1 MALDYSGL
9 TQAPTFGQSFMAG
22 RQAAA
27 AEQERNALR
36 QMQAEQMA
44 MQRENMLAQR
54 AERDALAAQRRREI
68 DTENALAEYVRSGMP
83 QGLPG
88 LAQFGKAGAQAMTA
102 LPQGQAKQLAL
113 EMDRLKYVT
122 QLLSGANPQ
131 NYGMVRQTI
140 GNISPDFAKAMPEQF
155 DAEAVGALA
164 KQGQGLAKRFV
175 NTPYGIFDTQNEKYL
190 MPESLPSRAAA
201 PGAAP
206 APAAPKPPV
215 GYRFTDGGNLEP
227 IPGGPAAARAVKG
240 AAAPGGAAAVG
251 TPAQQAKAAVQQD
264 AREKLSQDLTN
275 QLGYYEQLAK
285 IGAMVSPGRPAAA
298 NIAAYARASGIGQ
311 ETERA
316 LGTQAQTLR
325 DNIANARQRLLM
337 HVKNATGATAS
348 QMNSNVELQT
358 WLNSL
363 TNPQQSIETVRE
375 TLGQLDAVLGSVRDQ
390 VERDR
395 GGSVKKPAA
404 AQPAAPATAPAAPRR
419 REIAPGVFVTERP

>member
-1 MALDYSGL
+1 MALDFSVLQGMDP
-9 TQAPTFGQSFMAG
+9 AGAFFRGQEAV
-22 RQAAA
+22 R
-27 AEQERNALR
+27 AEADRNLLR
-36 QMQAEQMA
+36 QMQMEQMTA
-44 MQRENMLAQR
+44 QRENMLAQR
-54 AERDALAAQRRREI
+54 EDRNALRRTQEAEEARRREMFEL
-68 DTENALAEYVRSGMP
+68 DRQLKTVDLASKSLFAATAQTYPAVRDY
-83 QGLPG
+83 
-88 LAQFGKAGAQAMTA
+88 LARVNPQFGAS
-102 LPQGQAKQLAL
+102 LPQEYDEAT
-113 EMDRLKYVT
+113 V
-122 QLLSGANPQ
+122 
-131 NYGMVRQTI
+131 
-140 GNISPDFAKAMPEQF
+140 KAI
-155 DAEAVGALA
+155 A
-164 KQGQGLAKRFV
+164 KQGMGLKEQLDAALGRQRYMS
-175 NTPYGIFDTQNEKYL
+175 TPYGPFDIETGQFR
-190 MPESLPSRAAA
+190 MPDALPSRAPA

-206 APAAPKPPV
+206 PTPAAPKPPV

-227 IPGGPAAARAVKG
+227 IPGGPAAARAAKG

-298 NIAAYARASGIGQ
+298 NIAAYARASGVGQ

-404 AQPAAPATAPAAPRR
+404 APAAAPAAGANPYQSLSND
-419 REIAPGVFVTERP
+419 ELLKQLGVKPGGR